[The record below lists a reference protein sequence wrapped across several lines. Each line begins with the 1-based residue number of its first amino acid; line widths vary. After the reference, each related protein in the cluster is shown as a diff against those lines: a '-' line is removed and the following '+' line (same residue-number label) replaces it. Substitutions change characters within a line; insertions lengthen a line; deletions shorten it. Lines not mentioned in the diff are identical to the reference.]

1 MGNRCP
7 NLKSV
12 DLSECSFVTDEGLT
26 RLIQVSCGYC
36 YLMILN
42 NVVMTV
48 MVVVVMMVEVMLMV
62 LVMVIVM
69 VIGVGD
75 VDGNK

>member
-26 RLIQVSCGYC
+26 RLIQVSLRLLLPDDIEQCGDD
-36 YLMILN
+36 
-42 NVVMTV
+42 
-48 MVVVVMMVEVMLMV
+48 
-62 LVMVIVM
+62 
-69 VIGVGD
+69 GD
-75 VDGNK
+75 GGSSDDGGRDADGTGDGDSDGNRCW